1 MNINSTAAILIGYQN
16 DYFAPDGILTGVI
29 EESSK
34 NNHVVENTLDL
45 LRTVE
50 LPMYITTPIIFSD
63 DYSELVDPVGILKTI
78 TEVGAFKKG
87 TTGSETIPELE
98 EFRGKITEIPG
109 KQGLNAFVNTDLE
122 ATLRQNNIDHVVLA
136 GAVASICIDSTGR
149 AAFEMGFGVTVLSDC
164 ISGRTVFEQQFYCE
178 NVYPLYGGVMT
189 HAELG
194 DALQP

>member
-1 MNINSTAAILIGYQN
+1 MNKNSTAGILIGYQN
-16 DYFAPDGILTGVI
+16 DYFASDGILTGVI

-45 LRTVE
+45 LRTVD
-50 LPMYITTPIIFSD
+50 LSMFITTPIIFSD
-63 DYSELVDPVGILKTI
+63 DYSELADPVGILKTI

-98 EFRGKITEIPG
+98 EFKDKITEIPG

-122 ATLRQNNIDHVVLA
+122 TTLRENNIEHVVLA

-149 AAFEMGFGVTVLSDC
+149 AAFEMGFGVTALSDC
-164 ISGRTVFEQQFYCE
+164 ISGRTIFEHEFYCE
-178 NVYPLYGGVMT
+178 SVYPLYGGVMT
-189 HAELG
+189 HAELR
-194 DALQP
+194 DALEP

>member
-1 MNINSTAAILIGYQN
+1 MNKNSTAAILIGYQN

-50 LPMYITTPIIFSD
+50 LPMYITTPIT
-63 DYSELVDPVGILKTI
+63 VGILKTI

-98 EFRGKITEIPG
+98 EFKEKITEIPG
-109 KQGLNAFVNTDLE
+109 KQGLNAFVNTNLE
-122 ATLRQNNIDHVVLA
+122 VTLRQNNIEHVVLA

-149 AAFEMGFGVTVLSDC
+149 AASEMGFGVTVLSDC
-164 ISGRTVFEQQFYCE
+164 ISGRTVFEQEFYCE

>member
-1 MNINSTAAILIGYQN
+1 MNKSSTAGILIGYQN

-87 TTGSETIPELE
+87 TT
-98 EFRGKITEIPG
+98 
-109 KQGLNAFVNTDLE
+109 
-122 ATLRQNNIDHVVLA
+122 
-136 GAVASICIDSTGR
+136 
-149 AAFEMGFGVTVLSDC
+149 
-164 ISGRTVFEQQFYCE
+164 
-178 NVYPLYGGVMT
+178 
-189 HAELG
+189 
-194 DALQP
+194 